1 MFRPVLKSLC
11 LLAESA
17 RQCRQPDAP
26 QTPQDACCEVM
37 VQARKFAA
45 SLGVS
50 NSRTST
56 CTYMVKER
64 KVRAER
70 NSNKLCQSESRRKVI
85 LLLLGDAAQR
95 SRVLLSRMIR
105 ESMAQ
110 SGHELYPP
118 EYLAPGKPCSTLE
131 LSCIA
136 HAPCMPSHTGG
147 VFFVAA

>member
-50 NSRTST
+50 NSRTSAR
-56 CTYMVKER
+56 TYMVKER
-64 KVRAER
+64 KVQAER

-85 LLLLGDAAQR
+85 LPFYWGMLH
-95 SRVLLSRMIR
+95 R
-105 ESMAQ
+105 EVGYSC
-110 SGHELYPP
+110 P
-118 EYLAPGKPCSTLE
+118 E
-131 LSCIA
+131 
-136 HAPCMPSHTGG
+136 
-147 VFFVAA
+147 